1 RDGDYTVLDAI
12 REVKPPFSPETVCR
26 DFADLLKSYHISS
39 ILGDRYAG
47 VWPAERFAA
56 HSIRCEPAARPKSD
70 LYRDLLPILNGGRA
84 QLLDHK
90 NLVAQLCS
98 LERRVARGGRDS
110 IDHPPRQHDDAANA
124 VAGVLTSLIIEVHFS
139 ITIPWGEFI
148 RHGFSGRP

>member
-1 RDGDYTVLDAI
+1 
-12 REVKPPFSPETVCR
+12 
-26 DFADLLKSYHISS
+26 
-39 ILGDRYAG
+39 
-47 VWPAERFAA
+47 
-56 HSIRCEPAARPKSD
+56 SIRCEPAARPKSD

-124 VAGVLTSLIIEVHFS
+124 VAGLLTSLIIQVHFS
-139 ITIPWGEFI
+139 ITIPGGEFI
-148 RHGFSGRP
+148 RHGFSGRPAELTPDENYAEAAELADSGHLSGRDLYWFKLEQQRRARRAGQHSGERQ